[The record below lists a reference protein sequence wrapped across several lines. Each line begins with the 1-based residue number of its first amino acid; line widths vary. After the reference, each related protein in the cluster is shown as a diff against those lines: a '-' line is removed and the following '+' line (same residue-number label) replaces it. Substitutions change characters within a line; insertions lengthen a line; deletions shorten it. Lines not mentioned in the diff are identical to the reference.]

1 MRNPQIAILGAGG
14 FIGRNLLTDLLL
26 EKNSN
31 QIIMVPLR
39 NPKNLGVFNKRIIS
53 RQCDHLD
60 IKKLK
65 LIMRRVEVIYH
76 TAGLAWQHS
85 FKTDFSQLDLL
96 IEQLLQNS
104 ISAYFLGSILRK
116 HQRLVWTS
124 TSAIDSMFDALTRAQ
139 RTMLE
144 DEVESFIESLFVQKN
159 LYSASTSSLKN
170 TVWKLVVKHILYSFS
185 FALEFS
191 YAYSKY
197 VGQKI
202 LQKLADGNIKILK
215 ISDVYGPGQNIS
227 ADLIKKN
234 IPARRIQRFVAL
246 HALISGGYTS
256 WIPSQKNKIHGFY
269 KTNRNHIVQ
278 EIRNDILFP
287 TYIDDVVY
295 MIKKAA
301 QANTTI
307 KSVLQLNGNKVENNN
322 IGKEI
327 RNFCKTNVMIQL
339 VNNAKVKYIKRKD
352 DLSTLNIKRKSL
364 IDFKTGLRRWL
375 A

>member
-104 ISAYFLGSILRK
+104 ISAYFIGSILQK
-116 HQRLVWTS
+116 H
-124 TSAIDSMFDALTRAQ
+124 
-139 RTMLE
+139 
-144 DEVESFIESLFVQKN
+144 